1 MSPHFRSF
9 ALNIYLVKF
18 LVKLVEL
25 SCLAHLF
32 LVHEERRLNL
42 FEPAFSKEI
51 ESV

>member
-1 MSPHFRSF
+1 MSLHFRYF
-9 ALNIYLVKF
+9 TLGIYLVKF

-42 FEPAFSKEI
+42 SESAFSKEI